1 MLFDIGWKG
10 WRKSELAAMTPKGAN
25 CEEGSRDFEEGVGQL
40 QGEARR
46 FNLSEENVGGGR
58 TMRVI

>member
-1 MLFDIGWKG
+1 
-10 WRKSELAAMTPKGAN
+10 MTPKGAN

-58 TMRVI
+58 TMRVIQVGSLEGADVEVS